1 MEIQMSTLC
10 DSQITQSNSAF
21 FALVSA
27 YRTPLVR
34 QIALWSAQVPLFL
47 FFGMAGVTKTF
58 VSLDALVPMGIVY
71 AWEIPRALLRFIGIS
86 ELAGAIG
93 IVLPAL
99 TRIKPSLRHWQPWA
113 S

>member
-1 MEIQMSTLC
+1 MRAPS
-10 DSQITQSNSAF
+10 DSKRMQSNNAF
-21 FALVSA
+21 FGSVGA
-27 YRTPLVR
+27 YWTPLVQ

-58 VSLDALVPMGIVY
+58 MSFDALVPMGIVY
-71 AWEIPRALLRFIGIS
+71 AWEIPRVLSRFIGIS
-86 ELAGAIG
+86 ELANAIG

-99 TRIKPSLRHWQPWA
+99 PRIKQSLRHWQPWA